1 MANFPSN
8 PSNGNTHVI
17 GSTIWVYASS
27 TDSWTIQDVNEYAVA
42 NLESSLPSNPDQGTL
57 WFDKQTT
64 GRLFIYVDGHW
75 IDASPASF
83 DTVIG
88 GNQID
93 VVTSGSGAD
102 VVIGHSDT
110 STLDGTYGSTDDLT
124 KIDQITVDANGHVT
138 AVTTGAIGHSDTS
151 TLNGTYGSTADLTKI
166 DTITIDGNGHVTA
179 VATGPIGHSNT
190 SNLNGTYGSTSTG
203 TKIDQITVDAN
214 GHITNI
220 TTGNVSGGSAGQGNM
235 AVGDLAVGFP
245 TGSTTVHANGS
256 NYAGSSIKFGGTT
269 GSGTWKCISR
279 ARAAGGVSAQNGGAL
294 ANDGLYQR
302 VS

>member
-8 PSNGNTHVI
+8 PSNGNTHTI
-17 GSTIWVYASS
+17 GNTIWVYTSS

-42 NLESSLPSNPDQGTL
+42 NLESSLPSNPVQGTL
-57 WFDKQTT
+57 WFDKQTS

-88 GNQID
+88 GSQID

-102 VVIGHSDT
+102 VVVGHSNT
-110 STLDGTYGSTDDLT
+110 SNLNGTYGSTGDLT

-138 AVTTGAIGHSDTS
+138 AVTTG
-151 TLNGTYGSTADLTKI
+151 
-166 DTITIDGNGHVTA
+166 
-179 VATGPIGHSNT
+179 PIGHSNT
-190 SNLNGTYGSTSTG
+190 SNLNGVYGSTSDS
-203 TKIDQITVDAN
+203 TKIDQITVDSN

-220 TTGNVSGGSAGQGNM
+220 TTGTVSGGSAGQGNM
-235 AVGDLAVGFP
+235 SVGDLAVGYP
-245 TGSTTVHANGS
+245 TSSTHINGS
-256 NYAGSSIKFGGTT
+256 NYAGSTIRFGGTT

-279 ARAAGGVSAQNGGAL
+279 AAVAGGVNAQNGAAL
-294 ANDGLYQR
+294 SNNGLYQR

>member
-8 PSNGNTHVI
+8 PSNGNTHII
-17 GSTIWVYASS
+17 GNTIWVYASS

-88 GNQID
+88 GSQID

-102 VVIGHSDT
+102 VVVGHSDT
-110 STLDGTYGSTDDLT
+110 STLNGTYGSTGDLT

-138 AVTTGAIGHSDTS
+138 AVTTGAIGHS
-151 TLNGTYGSTADLTKI
+151 
-166 DTITIDGNGHVTA
+166 
-179 VATGPIGHSNT
+179 NT
-190 SNLNGTYGSTSTG
+190 SNLNGTYGSTSDD
-203 TKIDQITVDAN
+203 TKIDTITVDAN
-214 GHITNI
+214 GHVTAIA
-220 TTGNVSGGSAGQGNM
+220 TGPAGGGGGSGSY
-235 AVGDLAVGFP
+235 AVGDIAVGRP
-245 TGSTTVHANGS
+245 KWNYSSVTHSAGS
-256 NYAGSSIKFGGTT
+256 NYAGSAISFGLSQP
-269 GSGTWKCISR
+269 SGTWKCIHG
-279 ARAAGGVSAQNGGAL
+279 ANVSSTFRYSDESYHTINASSL
-294 ANDGLYQR
+294 SIYER